1 MGEITEMQDVYGNKW
16 QLTKGVDYQI
26 ATEMNHIPNRD
37 TNIVGNCY
45 YGQYQSCYGA
55 KDMEKDIWN
64 RAMEH
69 CARSIYISLMK

>member
-16 QLTKGVDYQI
+16 QLTKGVDYQT

-45 YGQYQSCYGA
+45 CGQYQSCYGA
-55 KDMEKDIWN
+55 MEKDIWN